1 VNLLPLRSR
10 RGSFLRPTPNGN
22 NSWRDMGVTVQV
34 CNAVGVM
41 PPFGET
47 MTPAQ
52 IEDVARYVYEATRRD

>member
-1 VNLLPLRSR
+1 M
-10 RGSFLRPTPNGN
+10 PNGN
-22 NSWRDMGVTVQV
+22 DSWRDMGVTVQV
-34 CNAVGVM
+34 CNGVGAM